1 VTTSTRPVPAKKG
14 IAISNDEEP
23 GTEGSY
29 AGPVLA
35 LLDDRA
41 RTERILDRLEVTE
54 DLTERADLASELVRP
69 PLDTNTSSNGRCSPL
84 GRVT

>member
-1 VTTSTRPVPAKKG
+1 MTTSTRPVPAKTG

-54 DLTERADLASELVRP
+54 ISPNGRTWRANWSGP
-69 PLDTNTSSNGRCSPL
+69 PLDTNTSSNGRCSPPW
-84 GRVT
+84 RVT